1 MSALVLDGR
10 PVANRILEN
19 VALGSAELVGLRGRP
34 PALVAVGIG
43 DDPATR
49 SYFRSIGRLAEK
61 AGIRFEARYLS
72 AGISTDGLLEEIRR
86 LNVDPA
92 VDGIL
97 IQMPLPAHLDAVR
110 VAETLSPKK
119 DVDGITPDSAGR
131 LFLGRPRL
139 VPSTPVGG
147 LEVLRAY
154 GIPVEG
160 RRAVVVGRSNILGK
174 PLALMLLA
182 ENATVTVC
190 HTRTRDLAEV
200 TREAEILCVGA
211 GRPGLITA
219 DMVRPGAVVLD
230 FGTNW
235 TERGLVGDVDFD
247 AVKEVAGAITPVPG
261 GIGPVTTAV
270 LLRNTLEAARGQH

>member
-1 MSALVLDGR
+1 MPAEILDGR
-10 PVANRILEN
+10 PVANRILEE
-19 VALGSAELVGLRGRP
+19 VAAGSAELTRLRGRP
-34 PALVAVGIG
+34 PALVAVGVG

-61 AGIRFEARYLS
+61 AAIRFEARYLP
-72 AGISTDGLLEEIRR
+72 ADTPLAGLLAELDR
-86 LNVDPA
+86 LNTDPM

-97 IQMPLPAHLDAVR
+97 VQMPLPAHLDAAR
-110 VAETLSPKK
+110 VAEALDPQK
-119 DVDGITPDSAGR
+119 DVDGVTPDNAGR

-139 VPSTPVGG
+139 LPSTPAGG

-154 GIPVEG
+154 NIPIEG

-190 HTRTRDLAEV
+190 HTRTRNLAEV
-200 TREAEILCVGA
+200 TREAELLCVGA
-211 GRPGLITA
+211 GRPRLITA

-235 TERGLVGDVDFD
+235 TERGLVGDVEFE
-247 AVKEVAGAITPVPG
+247 AVRQVAGAITPVPG

-270 LLRNTLEAARGQH
+270 LLRNTLRAARRD

>member
-1 MSALVLDGR
+1 MPAQVLDGR
-10 PVANRILEN
+10 PVANRILEE
-19 VALGSAELVGLRGRP
+19 VAAGSAELAAIRGRP
-34 PALVAVGIG
+34 PALVAVGVG

-61 AGIRFEARYLS
+61 AAIRFEARYLP
-72 AGISTDGLLEEIRR
+72 ADASTDGLIEEIRR

-97 IQMPLPAHLDAVR
+97 VQMPLPAHLDAAR
-110 VAETLSPKK
+110 VAETLDPKK
-119 DVDGITPDSAGR
+119 DVDGITPDNAGR
-131 LFLGRPRL
+131 LFLGRPQL

-154 GIPVEG
+154 GIPIEG

-174 PLALMLLA
+174 PLALMLLN

-190 HTRTRDLAEV
+190 HTRTRNLAEV

-235 TERGLVGDVDFD
+235 TERGLVGDVDFE

-270 LLRNTLEAARGQH
+270 LLRNTLEAARRH

>member
-1 MSALVLDGR
+1 MPAQVLDGR
-10 PVANRILEN
+10 PVANRILED
-19 VALGSAELVGLRGRP
+19 VAAASAQLVSLRGRP

-49 SYFRSIGRLAEK
+49 SYFKSIGRLAEK
-61 AGIRFEARYLS
+61 AAVRFEARYLPAS
-72 AGISTDGLLEEIRR
+72 VSTDGLIEEIRR

-97 IQMPLPAHLDAVR
+97 VQMPLPPHLDAAR
-110 VAETLSPKK
+110 VAETLDPRK
-119 DVDGITPDSAGR
+119 DVDGITPDNAGR
-131 LFLGRPRL
+131 LFLGRPQL

-154 GIPVEG
+154 GIPIEG

-174 PLALMLLA
+174 PLALMLLN

-190 HTRTRDLAEV
+190 HTRTRNLPEV

-211 GRPGLITA
+211 GRPGLIRA

-235 TERGLVGDVDFD
+235 TERGLVGDVDFE

-270 LLRNTLEAARGQH
+270 LLRNTLQAARRH

>member
-1 MSALVLDGR
+1 MPAQVLDGR
-10 PVANRILEN
+10 PVANRILEE
-19 VALGSAELVGLRGRP
+19 VAAGSAELAAIRGRP
-34 PALVAVGIG
+34 PALVAVGVG

-61 AGIRFEARYLS
+61 AAIRFEARYLP
-72 AGISTDGLLEEIRR
+72 ADASTDGLIEEIRR

-97 IQMPLPAHLDAVR
+97 VQMPLPAHLDAAR
-110 VAETLSPKK
+110 VAETLDPKK
-119 DVDGITPDSAGR
+119 DVDGITPDNAGR
-131 LFLGRPRL
+131 LFLGRPQL

-154 GIPVEG
+154 GIPIEG

-174 PLALMLLA
+174 PLALMLLN

-190 HTRTRDLAEV
+190 HTRTRNLAEV

-219 DMVRPGAVVLD
+219 DMVRPRAVVLD

-235 TERGLVGDVDFD
+235 TERGLVGDVDFE

-270 LLRNTLEAARGQH
+270 LLRNTLEAARRH

>member
-1 MSALVLDGR
+1 MPAQVLDGR
-10 PVANRILEN
+10 PVANRILEE
-19 VALGSAELVGLRGRP
+19 VAAGSAELAAIRGRP
-34 PALVAVGIG
+34 PALVAVGVG

-61 AGIRFEARYLS
+61 AAIRFEARYLP
-72 AGISTDGLLEEIRR
+72 ADVSTDGLIEEIRR

-97 IQMPLPAHLDAVR
+97 VQMPLPAHLDAAR
-110 VAETLSPKK
+110 VAETLDPKK
-119 DVDGITPDSAGR
+119 DVDGITPDNAGR
-131 LFLGRPRL
+131 LFLGRPQL

-154 GIPVEG
+154 GIPIEG

-174 PLALMLLA
+174 PLALMLLN

-190 HTRTRDLAEV
+190 HTRTRNLAEV

-235 TERGLVGDVDFD
+235 TERGLVGDVDFE

-270 LLRNTLEAARGQH
+270 LLRNTLEAARRH

>member
-1 MSALVLDGR
+1 MPALILDGR
-10 PVANRILEN
+10 PVADRILGE
-19 VALGSAELVGLRGRP
+19 VAAGSAELARLRGRP
-34 PALVAVGIG
+34 PALAAVGVG
-43 DDPATR
+43 EDPATR
-49 SYFRSIGRLAEK
+49 SYFRSISRLAEK
-61 AGIRFEARYLS
+61 AGVRFEARYLP
-72 AGISTDGLLEEIRR
+72 ADISPAGLLAEIGR
-86 LNVDPA
+86 LNADPE
-92 VDGIL
+92 VDGVL
-97 IQMPLPAHLDAVR
+97 IQMPLPPHLDAAR
-110 VAETLSPKK
+110 AAEALDPAK
-119 DVDGITPDSAGR
+119 DVDGITPENAGR

-147 LEVLRAY
+147 LEVLKAY
-154 GIPVEG
+154 NIPLEG

-190 HTRTRDLAEV
+190 HRHTRNLGEV
-200 TREAEILCVGA
+200 TREAEVLCVGA

-235 TERGLVGDVDFD
+235 TERGLVGDVDFE
-247 AVKEVAGAITPVPG
+247 AVKEVVAAITPVPG

-270 LLRNTLEAARGQH
+270 LLRNTLRAARRD

>member
-1 MSALVLDGR
+1 MPAEILDGR
-10 PVANRILEN
+10 PVANRILEE
-19 VALGSAELVGLRGRP
+19 VAAGSAELARLRGRP
-34 PALVAVGIG
+34 PALIAVGVG

-61 AGIRFEARYLS
+61 AAIRFEARYLPADVS
-72 AGISTDGLLEEIRR
+72 MASLLHEIGR
-86 LNVDPA
+86 LNADPE

-97 IQMPLPAHLDAVR
+97 VQMPLPAHLDAAR
-110 VAETLSPKK
+110 VAEVLDPQK
-119 DVDGITPDSAGR
+119 DVDGITPDNAGR

-154 GIPVEG
+154 NIPIEG
-160 RRAVVVGRSNILGK
+160 RRAVVVGRSNIVGK

-190 HTRTRDLAEV
+190 HTRTRNLAEV
-200 TREAEILCVGA
+200 TREAELLCVAA

-235 TERGLVGDVDFD
+235 TERGLVGDVDFE
-247 AVKEVAGAITPVPG
+247 AVRQVAGAITPVPG

-270 LLRNTLEAARGQH
+270 LLRNTLRAARRD

>member
-1 MSALVLDGR
+1 MPAEILDGR
-10 PVANRILEN
+10 PVANRILEE
-19 VALGSAELVGLRGRP
+19 VAAGSAELARLRGRP
-34 PALVAVGIG
+34 PALIAVGVG

-61 AGIRFEARYLS
+61 AAIRFEARYLPADVS
-72 AGISTDGLLEEIRR
+72 MAGLLHEIGR
-86 LNVDPA
+86 LNADPE

-97 IQMPLPAHLDAVR
+97 VQMPLPAHLDAAR
-110 VAETLSPKK
+110 VAEVLDPQK
-119 DVDGITPDSAGR
+119 DVDGITPDNAGR

-154 GIPVEG
+154 NIPIEG
-160 RRAVVVGRSNILGK
+160 RRAVVVGRSNIVGK

-190 HTRTRDLAEV
+190 HTRTRNLAEV
-200 TREAEILCVGA
+200 TREAELLCVAA

-235 TERGLVGDVDFD
+235 TERGLVGDVDFE
-247 AVKEVAGAITPVPG
+247 AVRQVAGAITPVPG

-270 LLRNTLEAARGQH
+270 LLRNTLRAARRD